1 MTKIEM
7 EYMGAVKEIAREL
20 RRSNTERTEKGP
32 DWEQRRYEIARELF
46 PVLTQIKHNGTGIK
60 SLSDVRELAIAAVD
74 GANVLIDELRA
85 PYNKRDY
92 GKGE

>member
-1 MTKIEM
+1 M
-7 EYMGAVKEIAREL
+7 EAVKTIAREL
-20 RRSNTERTEKGP
+20 RKSNAKRAEKGP

-46 PVLTQIKHNGTGIK
+46 PVLMQIKHTGTGIK
-60 SLSDVRELAIAAVD
+60 NLSDVRGLANAAVD